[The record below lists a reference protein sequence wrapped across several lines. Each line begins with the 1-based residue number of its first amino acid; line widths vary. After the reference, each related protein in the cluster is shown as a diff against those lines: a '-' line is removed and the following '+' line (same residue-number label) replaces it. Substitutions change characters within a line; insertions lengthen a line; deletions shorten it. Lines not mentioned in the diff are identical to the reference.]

1 MNKTAVII
9 GGVAFLGIGAY
20 FYFKPKAT
28 ETTGTGSAGAG
39 STGAGSAG
47 AGSTGAGST
56 STGTTGTGTPNSNE
70 VGVGT
75 TESPIV
81 YNAPSIEI
89 SPASLSN
96 LQAVVYLNK
105 YPDVLGATR
114 CSFLCF
120 DFLKRIKDHWVL
132 TGKKEGRTIPTIKN
146 SISIPTELSDDQALI
161 YLAKYSDLLNAFK
174 GNVARAKQHWVD
186 LGKAEKRTIDIVV

>member
-1 MNKTAVII
+1 MNKNVLII
-9 GGVAFLGIGAY
+9 GGSIAILGIGAY
-20 FYFKPKAT
+20 LFFKPET
-28 ETTGTGSAGAG
+28 DTSGTNTTGTNTTGTGGLSN
-39 STGAGSAG
+39 TD
-47 AGSTGAGST
+47 
-56 STGTTGTGTPNSNE
+56 TGTSNSNE

-105 YPDVLGATR
+105 YPDVLGAIS
-114 CSFLCF
+114 CSTFCF

-146 SISIPTELSDDQALI
+146 SISVPTELSDDQAII

-174 GNVARAKQHWVD
+174 GNVASAKRHWVA
-186 LGKAEKRTIDIVV
+186 LGKAENRTIDIVI

>member
-28 ETTGTGSAGAG
+28 VT
-39 STGAGSAG
+39 TGAGSSG
-47 AGSTGAGST
+47 ASSTG
-56 STGTTGTGTPNSNE
+56 STGTTGMTGTTGTTGLSNTGSGTSNSNE
-70 VGVGT
+70 VGIGT

-105 YPDVLGATR
+105 YPDVLGATG
-114 CSFLCF
+114 CSTFCF

-132 TGKKEGRTIPTIKN
+132 TGKKEARTIPTIKN
-146 SISIPTELSDDQALI
+146 SISVPTELSDDQALI
-161 YLAKYSDLLNAFK
+161 YLAKYSDLLNAYK
-174 GNVARAKQHWVD
+174 GNLARAKQHWVE
-186 LGKAEKRTIDIVV
+186 LGKAENRTIDIVV

>member
-1 MNKTAVII
+1 MNKNLIIII
-9 GGVAFLGIGAY
+9 GGLSILGIGAY
-20 FYFKPKAT
+20 LFFKPEAEKT
-28 ETTGTGSAGAG
+28 ETDTTGTDTTGTDTTGTDTTGTGGLSN
-39 STGAGSAG
+39 TN
-47 AGSTGAGST
+47 
-56 STGTTGTGTPNSNE
+56 TGTSNSTE

-105 YPDVLGATR
+105 YPDVLGAIG
-114 CSFLCF
+114 CSTFCF

-146 SISIPTELSDDQALI
+146 SISVPTELSDDQAII
-161 YLAKYSDLLNAFK
+161 YLAKYSDLLNAFR
-174 GNVARAKQHWVD
+174 GNIARAKQHWVAS
-186 LGKAEKRTIDIVV
+186 GKAENRTIDVVI

>member
-1 MNKTAVII
+1 MNKTAIII
-9 GGVAFLGIGAY
+9 GSVALLGVGAY
-20 FYFKPKAT
+20 LYFKPKSEPKSESMGT
-28 ETTGTGSAGAG
+28 DTTGTN
-39 STGAGSAG
+39 T
-47 AGSTGAGST
+47 
-56 STGTTGTGTPNSNE
+56 TGTNTTGIGGLSNTGTGTSNSNE

-105 YPDVLGATR
+105 YPDVLGATG
-114 CSFLCF
+114 CSKFCF
-120 DFLKRIKDHWVL
+120 DFLKRIKDHWVM

-146 SISIPTELSDDQALI
+146 SISVPTELSDDQAII
-161 YLAKYSDLLNAFK
+161 YLSKYSDLLNVFK
-174 GNVARAKQHWVD
+174 GNLAGAKQHWVNY
-186 LGKAEKRTIDIVV
+186 GKSENRTIDIVV